1 MALDLEDQEQLD
13 ELKIWWDK
21 YGKQLINTVLVLVI
35 AYAAW
40 QGYQYF
46 EQKKTIEAS
55 DIYQKLVESDPTD
68 TELVKAEGAKL
79 MNDYASTPY
88 AGRAAVMLAKSS
100 FKGDDIASAKSQLE
114 WAADNAQ
121 ETSVKAIANL
131 QLATLLLGEKDYAGA
146 EKLLTQEIDSGY
158 LGIKDSL
165 LGDIHVAQGKTD
177 EAKIAYQSALEH
189 LDAEGRLHLFTQQK
203 LDSLGS

>member
-46 EQKKTIEAS
+46 QQKKTIEAS

-68 TELVKAEGAKL
+68 TALVKAEGAKL
-79 MNDYASTPY
+79 MNDYAGTPY
-88 AGRAAVMLAKSS
+88 AGRAAVLLAKSS
-100 FKGDDIASAKSQLE
+100 FKGNDIASAKSQLE
-114 WAADNAQ
+114 WAADNAK

-146 EKLLTQEIDSGY
+146 EQLLSQEIDAGY

-165 LGDIHVAQGKTD
+165 LGDIHVAQDKTD
-177 EAKIAYQSALEH
+177 EAKLAYQSALEH
-189 LDAEGRLHLFTQQK
+189 LDAGGRLHLFTQQK